1 MISYVDYTCMYGL
14 VDFSLFSYSVPA
26 DFCIAVLCVI
36 QSDHQDT
43 IPVSLY
49 YWCEVRCA
57 GIQL

>member
-1 MISYVDYTCMYGL
+1 MYGL